1 LGLIWNPEGLFVYSR
16 YKEKIKVMSG
26 GHFDYDQHKLEQIAD
41 SIERIIEGNKKEV
54 GDEDRWHE
62 VWDDR
67 IYYHDYPD
75 EVIEKFK
82 EGVELLRKA
91 QIYAHRIDWLVSCD
105 DGEQTFLERL
115 KEDLDSYEQ
124 NRQK

>member
-1 LGLIWNPEGLFVYSR
+1 
-16 YKEKIKVMSG
+16 MSG
-26 GHFDYDQHKLEQIAD
+26 GHFDYEQYKLEQIAD

-54 GDEDRWHE
+54 ADEDRWHE

-67 IYYHDYPD
+67 IYYYDYPD

-82 EGVELLRKA
+82 EGVDLLRKA
-91 QIYAHRIDWLVSCD
+91 KAYADRIDRLVSDD

-115 KEDLDSYEQ
+115 KEDLDNYEQ
-124 NRQK
+124 NIQK

>member
-1 LGLIWNPEGLFVYSR
+1 LLT
-16 YKEKIKVMSG
+16 KIDG
-26 GHFDYDQHKLEQIAD
+26 
-41 SIERIIEGNKKEV
+41 
-54 GDEDRWHE
+54 

-67 IYYHDYPD
+67 IYYYDYPD

-115 KEDLDSYEQ
+115 KEDLDNYEQ

>member
-1 LGLIWNPEGLFVYSR
+1 
-16 YKEKIKVMSG
+16 MSG
-26 GHFDYDQHKLEQIAD
+26 GHFDYDQHKIGYIAD

-54 GDEDRWHE
+54 ADEDRWHE

-67 IYYHDYPD
+67 TYYYDYPD

-82 EGVELLRKA
+82 EGVDLLRKA

-105 DGEQTFLERL
+105 DGEQTFLECL
-115 KEDLDSYEQ
+115 KEDLDNYEQ

>member
-1 LGLIWNPEGLFVYSR
+1 VGLIWNPERLFVYLR
-16 YKEKIKVMSG
+16 YKEIKVMSG
-26 GHFDYDQHKLEQIAD
+26 GHFDYDQHKIGYIAN
-41 SIERIIEGNKKEV
+41 SIETLIEGNKKEV
-54 GDEDRWHE
+54 ADEDRWDE

-67 IYYHDYPD
+67 IYYYDYPD

-91 QIYAHRIDWLVSCD
+91 QIYANRIDWLVSGD

-115 KEDLDSYEQ
+115 KEDLDNYEQ

>member
-1 LGLIWNPEGLFVYSR
+1 
-16 YKEKIKVMSG
+16 MSG
-26 GHFDYDQHKLEQIAD
+26 GHFDYDQHKIGYIAD

-54 GDEDRWHE
+54 ADEDRWHE

-67 IYYHDYPD
+67 TYYYDYPD

-82 EGVELLRKA
+82 EGVDLLRKA

-115 KEDLDSYEQ
+115 KEDLDNYEQ

>member
-1 LGLIWNPEGLFVYSR
+1 
-16 YKEKIKVMSG
+16 MSG
-26 GHFDYDQHKLEQIAD
+26 GHFDYGQYKLEQIAD
-41 SIERIIEGNKKEV
+41 SIERVIEGNKKEV
-54 GDEDRWHE
+54 ADEDRWDE

-67 IYYHDYPD
+67 IYYYDYPD

-82 EGVELLRKA
+82 EAVNLLRKA
-91 QIYAHRIDWLVSCD
+91 QIYAHRVDWLISCD

-115 KEDLDSYEQ
+115 KEQLDNYEQ

>member
-1 LGLIWNPEGLFVYSR
+1 
-16 YKEKIKVMSG
+16 MSG
-26 GHFDYDQHKLEQIAD
+26 GHFDYDQHKIGYIAD
-41 SIERIIEGNKKEV
+41 SIERLIEGNKKEV
-54 GDEDRWHE
+54 VDEDRWHE

-82 EGVELLRKA
+82 EGVDLLRKA
-91 QIYAHRIDWLVSCD
+91 KAYADRIDRLVSDD

-115 KEDLDSYEQ
+115 KEDLDNYEQ

>member
-1 LGLIWNPEGLFVYSR
+1 
-16 YKEKIKVMSG
+16 MSG
-26 GHFDYDQHKLEQIAD
+26 GHFDYDQHKIGYIAD
-41 SIERIIEGNKKEV
+41 SIERLIEGNKKEV
-54 GDEDRWHE
+54 ADEDRWHE

-67 IYYHDYPD
+67 IYYYDHPD

-91 QIYAHRIDWLVSCD
+91 QIYRIDWLVSGD

-115 KEDLDSYEQ
+115 KEDLDNYEQ

>member
-1 LGLIWNPEGLFVYSR
+1 
-16 YKEKIKVMSG
+16 MSG
-26 GHFDYDQHKLEQIAD
+26 GHFDYDQHKIGYIAN
-41 SIERIIEGNKKEV
+41 SIETLIEGNKKEV
-54 GDEDRWHE
+54 ADEDRWDE

-67 IYYHDYPD
+67 IYYYDYPD

-91 QIYAHRIDWLVSCD
+91 QIYAHRIDWLISGD

-115 KEDLDSYEQ
+115 KEQLDNYEQ

>member
-1 LGLIWNPEGLFVYSR
+1 
-16 YKEKIKVMSG
+16 MSG
-26 GHFDYDQHKLEQIAD
+26 GHFDYEQYKLEQIAD

-54 GDEDRWHE
+54 ADEDRWIC
-62 VWDDR
+62 WDNR
-67 IYYHDYPD
+67 IYYYNYPD

-115 KEDLDSYEQ
+115 KEDLDNYEQ

>member
-1 LGLIWNPEGLFVYSR
+1 
-16 YKEKIKVMSG
+16 MSG
-26 GHFDYDQHKLEQIAD
+26 GHFDYDQHKIGYIAD

-54 GDEDRWHE
+54 ADEDRWDE

-67 IYYHDYPD
+67 IYYYDYPD

-91 QIYAHRIDWLVSCD
+91 QIYAHRIDWLISGD

-115 KEDLDSYEQ
+115 KEDLDNYEQ

>member
-1 LGLIWNPEGLFVYSR
+1 
-16 YKEKIKVMSG
+16 MSG
-26 GHFDYDQHKLEQIAD
+26 GHFDYEQYKLEQIAD
-41 SIERIIEGNKKEV
+41 SIERVIEGNKKEV
-54 GDEDRWHE
+54 TNEDKWIY
-62 VWDDR
+62 WDNR
-67 IYYHDYPD
+67 IYYYNYPD

-91 QIYAHRIDWLVSCD
+91 QIYAHRIDWLVSGD

-115 KEDLDSYEQ
+115 KEDLDNYEQ